1 MAGNKPVLRIVAK
14 SKTTDNYASIAAFWD
29 NQGRLGGQL
38 DGEVS
43 HIVFKDGREISNSNA
58 WINVYDD
65 REKQPVKVDSQ
76 PKSQG
81 KQEAKKEYDAGDIPF

>member
-14 SKTTDNYASIAAFWD
+14 SKTSDNYVGIAAFWD

-38 DGEVS
+38 DNEVS
-43 HIVFKDGREISNSNA
+43 HIVFTDGREISNKNA

-65 REKQPVKVDSQ
+65 RDKVKKEPATKQPAPDPVKY
-76 PKSQG
+76 
-81 KQEAKKEYDAGDIPF
+81 EAGDIPF

>member
-43 HIVFKDGREISNSNA
+43 HIVFKDGREISNQNA

-65 REKQPVKVDSQ
+65 REKAGTAKPPSKPAPVEK
-76 PKSQG
+76 
-81 KQEAKKEYDAGDIPF
+81 AEYKADDIPF